1 MNPQRELRTTTV
13 LVLKNQYRDESHPPA
28 PAV

>member
-1 MNPQRELRTTTV
+1 MNPLRELRNETV
-13 LVLKNQYRDESHPPA
+13 LVLKNQHRDESHPPA